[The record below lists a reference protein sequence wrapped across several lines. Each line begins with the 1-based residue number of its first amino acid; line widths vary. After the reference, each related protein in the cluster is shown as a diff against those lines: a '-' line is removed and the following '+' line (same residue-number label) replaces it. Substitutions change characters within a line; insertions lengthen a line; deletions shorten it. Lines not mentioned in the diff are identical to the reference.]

1 MQTAKT
7 SSHRRYITGI
17 DGLRTLAV
25 LGVIA
30 YHLLPAALPGGF
42 LGVPIF
48 FGLTGYLVTDSFLN
62 LINKGTSL
70 AVNHFYKRR
79 IQRLYPALVAMLAL
93 TSTYITLFARNLLVG
108 LRGTIVTNLLYVYNW
123 FEINHGQSYFDRF
136 NGESPFTH
144 LWTLS
149 IEGQFYLFWPFI
161 IWGLVKLFKRRSRV
175 AGALMVGAV
184 ISALLMAVLFKDAN
198 QVNRVY
204 YGTDTRA
211 FSILMGA
218 ALAAVWPA
226 NHLNANLHAA
236 GQRLLNW
243 VGGISLLVMFI
254 LYWVMT
260 GTSSFTYRGGMFL
273 FSIFATAMIAV
284 IVHPGASWNKWLT
297 NPVFNWVGKR
307 SYGIYLYQFPVMIF
321 YEQRV
326 VNIAQ
331 HTVLN
336 ALAELVLI
344 LLLAELSYRFIE
356 QPIAHGRFTSWWAM
370 VKAPKTWRQY
380 PREVITSAVL
390 VLASL
395 ITMVGYA
402 QATPRKKPPV
412 DAVTKHIKAAG
423 KQTAKKN
430 REVAAQK
437 GAFDASE
444 KATAQTNQK
453 ANKQLSAQQ
462 KKLAKAFDL
471 QPATML
477 SAQHI
482 SLTAVGDSV
491 LVDNAD
497 SLQQV
502 FGHAYVDAKV
512 GRQVWEAPSVIQSL
526 KKRHLLASTVLI
538 NLGTNSPLT
547 QTQIDNVLKA
557 VGPKRK
563 VFWVNTMVPTKTWQN
578 QVNDLIAI
586 NAKRSKQV
594 YLVDWYGAS
603 HDQPSWFG
611 PDHVHPNPQGSI
623 AYTRLVTNT
632 VVQKSIS
639 PKK

>member
-1 MQTAKT
+1 MQGTTT

-93 TSTYITLFARNLLVG
+93 TSTYITLFARQLLVG
-108 LRGTIVTNLLYVYNW
+108 LRGIIVTNLLYVYNW

-175 AGALMVGAV
+175 AAALMVGAV
-184 ISALLMAVLFKDAN
+184 ISAILMMVLYKDAN

-218 ALAAVWPA
+218 ALAAVWPSQ
-226 NHLNANLHAA
+226 HLNGSLQASGRH
-236 GQRLLNW
+236 LLNW
-243 VGGISLLVMFI
+243 IGAVSLAAMVV
-254 LYWVMT
+254 LYWIMT
-260 GTSSFTYRGGMFL
+260 GTSAFTYRGGMFL
-273 FSIFATAMIAV
+273 FSLFATVMIAV
-284 IVHPGASWNKWLT
+284 IVHPGASWNKWLS
-297 NPVFNWVGKR
+297 NPVFSWVGKR
-307 SYGIYLYQFPVMIF
+307 SYGIYLYQFPVMVF
-321 YEQRV
+321 YELRV

-331 HTVLN
+331 HTILN
-336 ALAELVLI
+336 ALAELILI
-344 LLLAELSYRFIE
+344 LLMAELSYRFIE
-356 QPIAHGRFTSWWAM
+356 QPIAHGTFKNWLRTIRN
-370 VKAPKTWRQY
+370 PGQWRQQL
-380 PREVITSAVL
+380 PLVVTSAVM
-390 VLASL
+390 VLALAVTS
-395 ITMVGYA
+395 VGFA
-402 QATPRKKPPV
+402 QATPRKQPPT
-412 DAVTKHIKAAG
+412 DAVAKHIKSAG
-423 KQTAKKN
+423 KKAAKKN
-430 REVAAQK
+430 REIA
-437 GAFDASE
+437 D
-444 KATAQTNQK
+444 QK
-453 ANKQLSAQQ
+453 AAFNASSSAESRTNAEASKQLSATQ
-462 KKLAKAFDL
+462 KRLATAYGL
-471 QPATML
+471 SPATML
-477 SAQHI
+477 AASQT

-512 GRQVWEAPSVIQSL
+512 GRQVWEAPAVIRSL
-526 KKRHLLASTVLI
+526 KKRRLLAPNVLI
-538 NLGTNSPLT
+538 NLGTNAPLT
-547 QTQIDNVLKA
+547 QPQIDAVLKA
-557 VGPKRK
+557 VGPKHK

-578 QVNDLIAI
+578 QVNDLILS
-586 NAKRSKQV
+586 NAKKSKQV

-603 HDQPSWFG
+603 HNPASWFG

-623 AYTRLVTNT
+623 AYTRLVTDT
-632 VVQKSIS
+632 IIKKGTTQK
-639 PKK
+639 